1 MPTQNKL
8 LQERQ
13 LRPGNYCTVR

>member
-8 LQERQ
+8 LQERR